1 MCRQLGKPLRRA
13 AFASRSAQVEEPA
26 PTYRAL
32 GCRIAQDKAVSGSGG
47 RRLIKHQLNQAFPTW
62 RAGSGAE
69 QDHSRPG
76 RRGGLVQPEPLA
88 DGLYLGRKE
97 LERRVDPV
105 GGSVQNGIGDHVAA
119 RNSILGNPITGKIE
133 RATVAGLSRSGRTVL
148 RMDRTNACLQTGRR
162 NDNL

>member
-1 MCRQLGKPLRRA
+1 MRRQVGKPLRRA

-62 RAGSGAE
+62 RDESVAE
-69 QDHSRPG
+69 QQDARAG
-76 RRGGLVQPEPLA
+76 LRGGMMQPHRQPLA

-97 LERRVDPV
+97 LERGVDPV
-105 GGSVQNGIGDHVAA
+105 GGSMQKGIGDHVAA
-119 RNSILGNPITGKIE
+119 RNSILCNPITRKIE
-133 RATVAGLSRSGRTVL
+133 RGTVDRLSP
-148 RMDRTNACLQTGRR
+148 
-162 NDNL
+162 